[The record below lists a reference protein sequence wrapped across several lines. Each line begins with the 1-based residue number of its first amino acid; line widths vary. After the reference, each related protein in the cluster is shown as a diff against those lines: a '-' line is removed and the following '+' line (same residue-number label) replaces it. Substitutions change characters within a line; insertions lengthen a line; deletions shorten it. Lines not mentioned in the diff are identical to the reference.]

1 MPAFALA
8 FASMLVDLCATLI
21 GRAVLALGIE
31 FVTYNGLGL
40 VFDGLQASIV
50 ANLSGLSGDLFSI
63 VSAIGIFKSLNI
75 IFGAVTARITISGV
89 RNGSFTR
96 ILSKS

>member
-1 MPAFALA
+1 MPALALA
-8 FASMLVDLCATLI
+8 FASMLVDICSTLI

-40 VFDGLQASIV
+40 AFDGLESSIV
-50 ANLSGLSGDLFSI
+50 ANLNSLPSTAFAFA
-63 VSAIGIFKSLNI
+63 SAIGIFKAINI
-75 IFGAVTARITISGV
+75 IFGAVTARIAISGV

-96 ILSKS
+96 MLTKS